1 MRSQDRLLERNGVN
15 SAGEGLTLAG
25 RDFPTFTGVLVEGEV
40 LTGVNGTFAGSPTIT
55 ITRAW
60 LRDGTP
66 IAGATGATYTL
77 VSADDGAVIRFRNT
91 AANAIRSVVADSLPS
106 ITVAGFPIVDDLPT
120 IAGTAQVGEVLTGT
134 PGTFLG
140 KATITV
146 TNEWLRDG
154 VPIAGETGATYTL
167 VADDEDAVITFRS
180 TGTNDYGAAVS
191 VSAPTAAVIPA

>member
-1 MRSQDRLLERNGVN
+1 
-15 SAGEGLTLAG
+15 
-25 RDFPTFTGVLVEGEV
+25 
-40 LTGVNGTFAGSPTIT
+40 
-55 ITRAW
+55 
-60 LRDGTP
+60 
-66 IAGATGATYTL
+66 